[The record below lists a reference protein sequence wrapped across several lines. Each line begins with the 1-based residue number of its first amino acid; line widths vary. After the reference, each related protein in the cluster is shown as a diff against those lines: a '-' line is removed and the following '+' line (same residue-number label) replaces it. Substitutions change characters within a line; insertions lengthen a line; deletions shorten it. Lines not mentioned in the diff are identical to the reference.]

1 MSDEK
6 RRNEVMVRLS
16 NSELARLDE
25 LRGGVTPRAVYLR
38 DLLREPPADQDVAD
52 HREALALLS
61 EQARAGKVAA
71 TVALER
77 ALRDEDHGD
86 FDNDLARILAD

>member
-6 RRNEVMVRLS
+6 RTNEVMVRLS
-16 NSELARLDE
+16 DSELARLDE
-25 LRGGVTPRAVYLR
+25 LRRGVTPRAVYLR
-38 DLLREPPADQDVAD
+38 NLLRESPADRDVAD

-71 TVALER
+71 AVALER
-77 ALRDEDHGD
+77 ALRHEDHGD
-86 FDNDLARILAD
+86 FDNDLARILAG

>member
-1 MSDEK
+1 M
-6 RRNEVMVRLS
+6 
-16 NSELARLDE
+16 
-25 LRGGVTPRAVYLR
+25 TPRAVYLR
-38 DLLREPPADQDVAD
+38 GLLREPPADQDVAD

-71 TVALER
+71 AVALER